1 MLVCTSLAASAD
13 AFTFFALVLVEVDA
27 DVVVEGVM
35 V

>member
-1 MLVCTSLAASAD
+1 MLVRTSLAATAD
-13 AFTFFALVLVEVDA
+13 AFMFVALVLVEVDA